1 MNSELFNEILLYAHL
16 DSSGIDSDD
25 LNTNPNTL
33 ENEINSVEK
42 TLNIEELKKI
52 TTALNID
59 NRCNICSIIQ

>member
-42 TLNIEELKKI
+42 TLNIDGHKVQVRYKKFPDGTI
-52 TTALNID
+52 KVSN
-59 NRCNICSIIQ
+59 N

>member
-42 TLNIEELKKI
+42 TLNIDGHKVKVRYKKFPDGTI
-52 TTALNID
+52 KVSD
-59 NRCNICSIIQ
+59 N